1 MRQNLHAI
9 LLIGL
14 LAACSATPESQ
25 EQAQGDAQAQGVEQA
40 MYRGWTNSTFF
51 PNEYCWQVYR
61 YRDDS
66 SPVYWR
72 IRRWCD
78 QREMRSDF
86 EN

>member
-1 MRQNLHAI
+1 MPRNLIAI
-9 LLIGL
+9 TLIGL

-25 EQAQGDAQAQGVEQA
+25 EQAGDVEQA
-40 MYRGWTNSTFF
+40 MYKGWANATFF
-51 PNEYCWQVYR
+51 PNEYCWRVYAQR
-61 YRDDS
+61 EDS
-66 SPVYWR
+66 SPLYWR